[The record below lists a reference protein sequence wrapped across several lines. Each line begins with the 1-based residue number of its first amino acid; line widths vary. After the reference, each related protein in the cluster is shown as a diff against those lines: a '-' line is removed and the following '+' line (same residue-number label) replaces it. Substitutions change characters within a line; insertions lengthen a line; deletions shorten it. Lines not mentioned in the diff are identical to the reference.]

1 MKLETR
7 QPQASVE
14 TRSPGDHTILSMRL
28 FLFLLLL
35 PLPLF
40 AQTADEATLL
50 FAHLRQAAG
59 FVERAPREMVYLHLD
74 NNGYYEGE
82 TLWYRAYVVQ
92 AATLQPRPLSGVLY
106 VELLDAAGQMLEQ
119 QTLHI
124 DSAGRAEG
132 SFVLDTP
139 VRTGY
144 YEVRAYTREMVNWG
158 TDACFSRIVP
168 VFQRPVAR
176 RKKMRTHD
184 IDPTNLEIQRPA
196 TNDRA
201 TRMTPRLIAD
211 EAAGARTVR
220 FYPEGGQRVA
230 GLEQRIAFEVT
241 GGEEAAEADTLV
253 LCNAQGEALGHFA
266 TLHQHRGLLTLPAD
280 MTDGYVRLGRK
291 RFALPPADGGDYVMR
306 VLPQYTDGQPTAYD
320 LRITATPSALR
331 ADSLL
336 GLAVLCR
343 GAVGYCDTL
352 RLQGQ
357 AAELTLPL
365 TALRGGVNQ
374 VVLFSATGRTLAQRL
389 VWRDAPRREVRV
401 DVRQNASSYA
411 PYAPIV
417 LQVQLRDAQGAPV
430 QTDCSLSVRAA
441 DAEFTRSDDV
451 GTDVGLLL
459 SSELR
464 GYIRRPWDYFPLSSP
479 QRREAL
485 DLLLMVQGW
494 SANPFEEVCGRDS
507 FPTLQPIEEHLTING
522 QVLRDND
529 RRQPMADVALALKM
543 YSKQGRALEA
553 QTTTD
558 AEGRFAFVSS
568 EGYEGDFTAQFT
580 MKDAAGRPVQGR
592 LALDRWFSPALRALS
607 LADLEIHP
615 PLAPDSQARLI
626 APIDT
631 FVWADTI
638 ADYSQYHLREVA
650 VKGKSQRKY
659 KGFTGNRYTYQ
670 GGEAAGQRNADCFIN
685 LSREV
690 DRYKDA
696 GGDPG
701 YILQFLTL
709 LDRNAE
715 LEYVSETDMRAG
727 QTASEGGDGA
737 SLNGVTSNEPVQSL
751 RWAGRETTIL
761 LNNSP
766 NIPYNL
772 DEAPAEWFRSVAIA
786 KNDRLSRFVDLEPGA
801 ASQASPGY
809 LILLYED
816 PNAPRNPV
824 GRNYEVR
831 HVSGFATHRRFYQ
844 PNYRQDDRPTDEDVR
859 RTLLWQ
865 PQLRTDEQGRATVI
879 LYNNGVPAQ
888 RLRVTLRGVTARGEL
903 VSYDACGL

>member
-1 MKLETR
+1 
-7 QPQASVE
+7 
-14 TRSPGDHTILSMRL
+14 MR
-28 FLFLLLL
+28 FLCIFLLLL
-35 PLPLF
+35 PLSLF
-40 AQTADEATLL
+40 AQQAEEATQL
-50 FAHLRQAAG
+50 FARLRQAAG

-92 AATLQPRPLSGVLY
+92 AATLRPQPLSGVLY
-106 VELLDAAGQMLEQ
+106 VELLNAAGQLIEQ
-119 QTLHI
+119 QTLQI

-132 SFVLDTP
+132 AFVLDTS

-158 TDACFSRIVP
+158 TDACFSRMVP

-176 RKKMRTHD
+176 RKKMHLDD
-184 IDPTNLEIQRPA
+184 IDPTHLHIESPTI
-196 TNDRA
+196 NDRP
-201 TRMTPRLIAD
+201 TRMAPRIIAD
-211 EAAGARTVR
+211 EAARARTVR
-220 FYPEGGQRVA
+220 FYPEGGLRVA
-230 GLEQRIAFEVT
+230 GLEQRIAFEVV
-241 GGEEAAEADTLV
+241 GGEETREADTLV
-253 LCNAQGEALGHFA
+253 LCNAEGEALGHFA
-266 TLHQHRGLLTLPAD
+266 TLHQRMGLLTLPAG
-280 MTDGYVRLGRK
+280 MTEGYVRLGQQRIE
-291 RFALPPADGGDYVMR
+291 LPPADGGDYVMR
-306 VLPQYTDGQPTAYD
+306 ASMQYAEGQPTAYN
-320 LRITATPSALR
+320 LRITATPRALQ

-352 RLQGQ
+352 HMQGQ
-357 AAELTLPL
+357 AVELSLPL

-374 VVLFSATGRTLAQRL
+374 VVLFSTTGRTLAQRL
-389 VWRDAPRREVRV
+389 LWRDAPRREVRV
-401 DVRQNASSYA
+401 DVQQNAASYA

-417 LQVQLRDAQGAPV
+417 LQIQLRDAQGKPL

-441 DAEFTRSDDV
+441 DAEFTRSDDA

-464 GYIRRPWDYFPLSSP
+464 GYIHRPWDYFPLSSP

-494 SANPFEEVCGRDS
+494 SANRFEEVCGRDI
-507 FPTLQPIEEHLTING
+507 FPTPQPIEDHLTING
-522 QVLRDND
+522 QVLRDNN
-529 RRQPMADVALALKM
+529 RCEPMANVSLALKM
-543 YSKQGRALEA
+543 YSKQGLALEA
-553 QTTTD
+553 QASTD
-558 AEGRFAFVSS
+558 ADGRFAFVSDVD
-568 EGYEGDFTAQFT
+568 YEGDFTAQFT
-580 MKDAAGRPVQGR
+580 MKDAADSPVRGR
-592 LALDRWFSPALRALS
+592 LALDRWFSPALRALTQ
-607 LADLEIHP
+607 ADFKIHP

-638 ADYSQYHLREVA
+638 PDYSHYHLREVA
-650 VKGKSQRKY
+650 IKGKSQRKY

-701 YILQFLTL
+701 NILHFLTI

-715 LEYVSETDMRAG
+715 MEYVSEMDNRPG
-727 QTASEGGDGA
+727 QTAGNDEGGE
-737 SLNGVTSNEPVQSL
+737 SLNGVPSESVQSL
-751 RWAGRETTIL
+751 RWAGRETKIL

-766 NIPYNL
+766 TIPYDL
-772 DEAPAEWFRSVAIA
+772 DQAPAEWFRSVAIA
-786 KNDRLSRFVDLEPGA
+786 KSDRLSKFLDLEPGI
-801 ASQASPGY
+801 ASKSSPGY

-831 HVSGFATHRRFYQ
+831 HVRGFTPHRKFYQ
-844 PNYRQDDRPTDEDVR
+844 PNYRKDDRPTEEDVR

-865 PQLRTDEQGRATVI
+865 PQLQTDSHGRATVI
-879 LYNNGVPAQ
+879 LYNNGVSAQ
-888 RLRVTLRGVTARGEL
+888 RLRVTVRGVTERGEL
-903 VSYDACGL
+903 VNYDVCGF

>member
-1 MKLETR
+1 M
-7 QPQASVE
+7 
-14 TRSPGDHTILSMRL
+14 RSLL
-28 FLFLLLL
+28 LLLLLLLL
-35 PLPLF
+35 PIPLF
-40 AQTADEATLL
+40 AQTADEATML
-50 FAHLRQAAG
+50 FARLRQAAG
-59 FVERAPREMVYLHLD
+59 FVERAPREQVYLHLD

-92 AATLQPRPLSGVLY
+92 AATLRPQPLSGVLY
-106 VELLDAAGQMLEQ
+106 VELLDAAGQVMEQ
-119 QTLHI
+119 QTLPI

-158 TDACFSRIVP
+158 PDACFSRIVP

-176 RKKMRTHD
+176 RKKMRIDD
-184 IDPTNLEIQRPA
+184 IDPMHLEIQRPA
-196 TNDRA
+196 PNDHS
-201 TRMTPRLIAD
+201 TRMTPRIIAN
-211 EAAGARTVR
+211 EAAEARTVR

-230 GLEQRIAFEVT
+230 GLDQRIAFEVT

-253 LCNAQGEALGHFA
+253 LCNAQGEALA
-266 TLHQHRGLLTLPAD
+266 YIPTLHQHRGVFTLPAEV
-280 MTDGYVRLGRK
+280 TDGYVRLGRQH
-291 RFALPPADGGDYVMR
+291 FPLPPADGGEYVMR
-306 VLPQYTDGQPTAYD
+306 VLPQYADGQPTAYD
-320 LRITATPSALR
+320 LRITATPRALL

-352 RLQGQ
+352 RMQGQ
-357 AAELTLPL
+357 AVELTLPL

-389 VWRDAPRREVRV
+389 VWRDAPRREVHV
-401 DVRQNASSYA
+401 EVRQNASSYA

-417 LQVQLRDAQGAPV
+417 LQVQLRDALGAPI

-441 DAEFTRSDDV
+441 ESEFTRSDDM

-464 GYIRRPWDYFPLSSP
+464 GYIRRPWEYFPLSSP
-479 QRREAL
+479 QQREAL

-494 SANPFEEVCGRDS
+494 SANSFEEVCGRDS

-522 QVLRDND
+522 QVFRDNGH
-529 RRQPMADVALALKM
+529 RQPMPDVALALKM
-543 YSKQGRALEA
+543 YSQQGHALEA
-553 QTTTD
+553 QATTD

-568 EGYEGDFTAQFT
+568 VDYEGDFTAQFT

-607 LADLEIHP
+607 QADLEIHP

-727 QTASEGGDGA
+727 QTAGEGDGGA
-737 SLNGVTSNEPVQSL
+737 SLNGVPDDAAQSF
-751 RWAGRETTIL
+751 RWAGRNTQIL

-772 DEAPAEWFRSVAIA
+772 DEAPAEWFRSVGIA
-786 KNDRLSRFVDLEPGA
+786 QSSRLSKFIDLEPGA
-801 ASQASPGY
+801 ESKTSPGY

-816 PNAPRNPV
+816 PNAPRQPV

-844 PNYRQDDRPTDEDVR
+844 PNYRQNDRPTDEDVR

-879 LYNNGVPAQ
+879 LYNNGAPAQ
-888 RLRVTLRGVTARGEL
+888 RLRVTLRGVTGRGEM
-903 VSYDACGL
+903 VSFDACGF

>member
-1 MKLETR
+1 
-7 QPQASVE
+7 
-14 TRSPGDHTILSMRL
+14 MRTL
-28 FLFLLLL
+28 LLLLLLL
-35 PLPLF
+35 PLRLF
-40 AQTADEATLL
+40 AQSADEATML

-59 FVERAPREMVYLHLD
+59 FVERTPREMVYLHLD

-82 TLWYRAYVVQ
+82 TLWFRAYVVQ
-92 AATLQPRPLSGVLY
+92 AATLRPEPLSGVLY
-106 VELLDAAGQMLEQ
+106 VELLNAAGQLMEQ
-119 QTLHI
+119 QTLPI
-124 DSAGRAEG
+124 DSTGRAEG

-139 VRTGY
+139 IRTGY

-176 RKKMRTHD
+176 RKKMKIDD
-184 IDPTNLEIQRPA
+184 IDPTRLEIERPA
-196 TNDRA
+196 LNNTA

-211 EAAGARTVR
+211 EAAKARTVR
-220 FYPEGGQRVA
+220 FYPEGGLRVA
-230 GLEQRIAFEVT
+230 GLEQRIAFEIT
-241 GGEEAAEADTLV
+241 GGAANEKADTLV
-253 LCNAQGEALGHFA
+253 LCNALGETLGHFP
-266 TLHQHRGLLTLPAD
+266 TLLQGRGLLTLPAN
-280 MTDGYVRLGRK
+280 MTDGYVRLGQQ
-291 RFALPPADGGDYVMR
+291 RFELPPGDSGDYVLR
-306 VLPQYTDGQPTAYD
+306 VSPQYADGQPAAYD
-320 LRITATPSALR
+320 LRITATPRALR

-389 VWRDAPRREVRV
+389 IWRDAPRREVRV
-401 DVRQNASSYA
+401 DVQQNASSYA

-417 LQVQLRDAQGAPV
+417 LQIQLRDALGAPV

-441 DAEFTRSDDV
+441 DAEFTRSDDA

-479 QRREAL
+479 ERREAL

-494 SANPFEEVCGRDS
+494 TANRFEEVCGRDS
-507 FPTLQPIEEHLTING
+507 FPTPQPIEERLTING
-522 QVLRDND
+522 QVLRDNN
-529 RRQPMADVALALKM
+529 RREPMPNVGLALKM
-543 YSKQGRALEA
+543 YSLQGQGLEA
-553 QTTTD
+553 ETSTD
-558 AEGRFAFVSS
+558 AEGRFAFVSNVD
-568 EGYEGDFTAQFT
+568 YQGDFTAQFS
-580 MKDAAGRPVQGR
+580 MKDAEGRPVRGR
-592 LALDRWFSPALRALS
+592 LTIDRWFSPDLRALS

-615 PLAPDSQARLI
+615 PLAPDNLAQLAT
-626 APIDT
+626 PIDT
-631 FVWADTI
+631 FLWADTI
-638 ADYSQYHLREVA
+638 PDYSQYHLKEVA
-650 VKGKSQRKY
+650 VKGKRQHKY

-670 GGEAAGQRNADCFIN
+670 GGEAAGQRNAECFID

-701 YILQFLTL
+701 TILHFLTL

-715 LEYVSETDMRAG
+715 TEYVSETDLRAG
-727 QTASEGGDGA
+727 QTASDGNDGA
-737 SLNGVTSNEPVQSL
+737 SLNGVPEDAVQSL
-751 RWAGRETTIL
+751 RWAGRETTFL
-761 LNNSP
+761 LNNSTT
-766 NIPYNL
+766 IPYKL

-786 KNDRLSRFVDLEPGA
+786 KGDRLSKFLDLEPGT
-801 ASQASPGY
+801 ASKSSPGY

-831 HVSGFATHRRFYQ
+831 HVRGFATPRQFYQ
-844 PNYRQDDRPTDEDVR
+844 PNYRKDDRPTEEDVR

-865 PQLRTDEQGRATVI
+865 PHLQTDNQGRTTVI
-879 LYNNGVPAQ
+879 LYNNGAPAQ
-888 RLRVTLRGVTARGEL
+888 RLRISLRGVTGKGEY
-903 VSYDACGL
+903 VNYEATACRNTTAGL